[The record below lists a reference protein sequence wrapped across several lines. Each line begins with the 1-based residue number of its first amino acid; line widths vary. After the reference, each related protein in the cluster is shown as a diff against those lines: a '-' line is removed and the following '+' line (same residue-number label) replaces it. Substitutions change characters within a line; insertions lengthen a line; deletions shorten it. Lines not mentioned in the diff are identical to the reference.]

1 VTQPLFDHLPD
12 VAARIG
18 AAGRVFLFLDFDGT
32 LAPIVE
38 DPDMAQMPAGTRDA
52 MRNLAGKENLSVGII
67 SGRALRDV
75 QERVGLKD
83 IIYAGN
89 HGLEIS
95 GPGLSLVNPTAAMR
109 VELLRELAQD
119 LQNRLLHIPGI
130 LVENKVLTASVHFR
144 RAPASSLDEI
154 RQAVGAA
161 VDSTGDLFCVT
172 PGLEVLEIKPRVN
185 WNKGS
190 AVRWIEDKLDRG
202 PSLTVF
208 VGDDITDEDAFAA
221 LPDGITV
228 RVGPHGKTSARYHLP
243 TQESVPALLGWLANA
258 TAFSLE
264 TSRCGSR
271 R

>member
-1 VTQPLFDHLPD
+1 MTRPLFDSLPD
-12 VAARIG
+12 IATRVG
-18 AAGRVFLFLDFDGT
+18 AAGHLFLFLDFDGT

-38 DPDMAQMPAGTRDA
+38 DPDTAQMLPGTR
-52 MRNLAGKENLSVGII
+52 NVLSTLAGKENVSLGII
-67 SGRALRDV
+67 SGRSLSYL
-75 QERVGLKD
+75 QERVGLQD
-83 IIYAGN
+83 VVYAGN

-95 GPGLSLVNPTAAMR
+95 GPGMSLVNPTATLQI
-109 VELLRELAQD
+109 EPLRELAQD
-119 LQNRLLHIPGI
+119 LRNRLLHIPGV
-130 LVENKVLTASVHFR
+130 LLENKILTASVHFR
-144 RAPASSLDEI
+144 KAPANCREEI
-154 RQAVGAA
+154 RRTVEAA

-190 AVRWIEDKLDRG
+190 AVRWIEEGLDRG

-243 TQESVPALLGWLANA
+243 TQESVPALLRWFADA

-264 TSRCGSR
+264 TSRCGSHR
-271 R
+271 

>member
-1 VTQPLFDHLPD
+1 VTQPLLDHLPD
-12 VAARIG
+12 LAARVG
-18 AAGRVFLFLDFDGT
+18 AAGHLFLFLDFDGT

-52 MRNLAGKENLSVGII
+52 LRSLAGKENLSVGII

-95 GPGLSLVNPTAAMR
+95 GPGLSLVNPTAAMQVAR
-109 VELLRELAQD
+109 LRELAQD
-119 LQNRLLHIPGI
+119 LRNRLLHIPGI
-130 LVENKVLTASVHFR
+130 LLEDKVLTASVHFR
-144 RAPASSLDEI
+144 KAPANFREEI
-154 RQAVGAA
+154 RRIVEAAVG
-161 VDSTGDLFCVT
+161 STGDLFCVT
-172 PGLEVLEIKPRVN
+172 RGLEVFEIKPRVN

-190 AVRWIEDKLDRG
+190 AVRWIQKRLAKG
-202 PSLTVF
+202 PALTMF
-208 VGDDITDEDAFAA
+208 LGDDITDEDAFAA

-228 RVGPHGKTSARYHLP
+228 RVGPHGKTSARYHLE
-243 TQESVPALLGWLANA
+243 TQESVPEFLLWFADA

-264 TSRCGSR
+264 TNRCGTHR
-271 R
+271 

>member
-1 VTQPLFDHLPD
+1 MTQPLFDRLPD
-12 VAARIG
+12 IAARIG
-18 AAGRVFLFLDFDGT
+18 AAGHLFLFLDFDGT

-38 DPDMAQMPAGTRDA
+38 DPDMAQMPAGIRDA
-52 MRNLAGKENLSVGII
+52 MRTLAGKENLSVGII

-95 GPGLSLVNPTAAMR
+95 GPGLSLVNPTAAIR
-109 VELLRELAQD
+109 VELLGELAQD
-119 LQNRLLHIPGI
+119 LRDRLVHIPGI

-144 RAPASSLDEI
+144 RAPVGSVEEI
-154 RQAVGAA
+154 RRTVEATMS
-161 VDSTGDLFCVT
+161 STGDLFCVT

-190 AVRWIEDKLDRG
+190 AVRWIEEGLDRG

-243 TQESVPALLGWLANA
+243 TQESVPELLRWLANA

-264 TSRCGSR
+264 TSRCGTHR
-271 R
+271 

>member
-1 VTQPLFDHLPD
+1 MTQPLLNRLPD
-12 VAARIG
+12 LAARVG
-18 AAGRVFLFLDFDGT
+18 AAGHLFLFLDFDGT

-38 DPDMAQMPAGTRDA
+38 DPDIAQMSVATRTVL
-52 MRNLAGKENLSVGII
+52 RTLASKESLSLGII
-67 SGRALRDV
+67 SGRSLHDLR
-75 QERVGLKD
+75 ERVGLKD

-95 GPGLSLVNPTAAMR
+95 GAGLNLVNSTAAMQ
-109 VELLRELAQD
+109 VEPLRHLAQD
-119 LQNRLLHIPGI
+119 LRNRLLHIPGV

-144 RAPASSLDEI
+144 KAPADSREEI
-154 RQAVGAA
+154 RRTVNAT
-161 VDSTGDLFCVT
+161 VDSTGNLFCVT

-190 AVRWIEDKLDRG
+190 AVRWIEAKLDRG
-202 PSLTVF
+202 PALTVF

-243 TQESVPALLGWLANA
+243 TQESVPELLFWFADV
-258 TAFSLE
+258 TAFSSE
-264 TSRCGSR
+264 TSRCGSHR
-271 R
+271 

>member
-1 VTQPLFDHLPD
+1 VTLPLLDHLPNL
-12 VAARIG
+12 AARVG
-18 AAGRVFLFLDFDGT
+18 AAGHLFLFLDFDGT

-38 DPDMAQMPAGTRDA
+38 DPGMAQMPAGTRDA
-52 MRNLAGKENLSVGII
+52 LRTLAGKENLSVGII

-95 GPGLSLVNPTAAMR
+95 GPGLNLVNPTAVMQ
-109 VELLRELAQD
+109 VEPLRDLAQD
-119 LQNRLLHIPGI
+119 LRNRLLHIPGV
-130 LVENKVLTASVHFR
+130 LVENKILTASVHFR
-144 RAPASSLDEI
+144 RAPAGSLEEI
-154 RQAVGAA
+154 RRTVEAA
-161 VDSTGDLFCVT
+161 VDSTGELFCVT

-190 AVRWIEDKLDRG
+190 AVRWIEEGLARG
-202 PSLTVF
+202 PALTVF

-228 RVGPHGKTSARYHLP
+228 RVGPHGRTSAKYHLE
-243 TQESVPALLGWLANA
+243 TQESVPELLLWLANA

-264 TSRCGSR
+264 TSRCGTR